1 MCVWTFDRTRW
12 ADEEE
17 GKKEKKKE
25 KVKSTFLPSMGLRAP
40 PLADTC
46 ATQAR
51 TRATHQQTR
60 TTSDHWNSK
69 PNDPRFNLQ
78 SAITLGAHA
87 Y

>member
-25 KVKSTFLPSMGLRAP
+25 KGKSTFLPSMGLRAP

-46 ATQAR
+46 ATQAGGGSL
-51 TRATHQQTR
+51 H
-60 TTSDHWNSK
+60 
-69 PNDPRFNLQ
+69 L
-78 SAITLGAHA
+78 TL
-87 Y
+87 

>member
-1 MCVWTFDRTRW
+1 MCVWTFGRTRW

-46 ATQAR
+46 AT
-51 TRATHQQTR
+51 RAGGGVCT
-60 TTSDHWNSK
+60 
-69 PNDPRFNLQ
+69 
-78 SAITLGAHA
+78 
-87 Y
+87 

>member
-46 ATQAR
+46 ATQAGGVC
-51 TRATHQQTR
+51 T
-60 TTSDHWNSK
+60 
-69 PNDPRFNLQ
+69 
-78 SAITLGAHA
+78 
-87 Y
+87 